1 MSKMEGSND
10 NINVFSFF
18 SKITR
23 DLFKH
28 VPGTSVVNIFYFN
41 DHETYIGYIV

>member
-18 SKITR
+18 PKL
-23 DLFKH
+23 DV

-41 DHETYIGYIV
+41 DHETYLGYIV